1 MLDNALAQKIKNS
14 KYRLTSQR
22 EAILEVMVANRGK
35 HLSAEEVLQK
45 ARDEHP
51 LIGMATVYRTLD
63 ILASMDILHKSMFGD
78 KFRYELCDNDRH
90 QHHHIIC
97 LSCGAIAEVQ
107 EDLLHILEEH
117 LETKGFRVLDH
128 DLKFYAYCP
137 ECCQRQEELSR

>member
-1 MLDNALAQKIKNS
+1 MRSGDLAQKIKNS

-22 EAILEVMVANRGK
+22 EAILKVMVANRGK
-35 HLSAEEVLQK
+35 HLSAEEVLLK

-63 ILASMDILHKSMFGD
+63 MLASMDILHKSMFGD
-78 KFRYELCDNDRH
+78 KFRYELCENDRH
-90 QHHHIIC
+90 HHHHIIC

-107 EDLLHILEEH
+107 EDLLQILEEH
-117 LETKGFRVLDH
+117 LEKKGFQVLDH

-137 ECCQRQEELSR
+137 ECSQHPASGR

>member
-1 MLDNALAQKIKNS
+1 MRSGDLAQKIKNS

-35 HLSAEEVLQK
+35 HLSAEEVLLK
-45 ARDEHP
+45 ARDKHP

-63 ILASMDILHKSMFGD
+63 ILAGMDILHKSMFGD
-78 KFRYELCDNDRH
+78 KFRYELCDSDRH
-90 QHHHIIC
+90 HHHHIIC
-97 LSCGAIAEVQ
+97 LSCGAISEVQ

-117 LETKGFRVLDH
+117 LEQKGYQVLDH

-137 ECCQRQEELSR
+137 KCCKEQENTLR